1 MQGAFASKTFRKK
14 APAHCA
20 GAFHNVRSHVALIDD
35 VEHAA
40 RREAQRWNDGQRHER
55 KRHKRVDPAR
65 DAELEGLLLGVFERL
80 VDLDKRR
87 FAHDACNLELELA
100 EHLAVVHHDDAAA
113 ELDDAVDRRGHVLL
127 VRADDDDVVA
137 VVRDGCRHRAGLE
150 AVALDVAD
158 ADVVRVL
165 VALDDGNFQDVVLNA
180 DLFGVARYRS

>member
-87 FAHDACNLELELA
+87 FAHDARNLELELA

-113 ELDDAVDRRGHVLL
+113 ELDDAVDRRGHVPVSYTHLTLPTSDL
-127 VRADDDDVVA
+127 V
-137 VVRDGCRHRAGLE
+137 
-150 AVALDVAD
+150 
-158 ADVVRVL
+158 
-165 VALDDGNFQDVVLNA
+165 
-180 DLFGVARYRS
+180 

>member
-80 VDLDKRR
+80 VDLDKRC

-113 ELDDAVDRRGHVLL
+113 ELDDAVDRRSHVLL
-127 VRADDDDVVA
+127 VRADDDDVV
-137 VVRDGCRHRAGLE
+137 
-150 AVALDVAD
+150 
-158 ADVVRVL
+158 
-165 VALDDGNFQDVVLNA
+165 
-180 DLFGVARYRS
+180 

>member
-40 RREAQRWNDGQRHER
+40 RREAQCWNDGQRHER

-100 EHLAVVHHDDAAA
+100 EHLAVVHHDD
-113 ELDDAVDRRGHVLL
+113 
-127 VRADDDDVVA
+127 
-137 VVRDGCRHRAGLE
+137 
-150 AVALDVAD
+150 
-158 ADVVRVL
+158 
-165 VALDDGNFQDVVLNA
+165 
-180 DLFGVARYRS
+180 

>member
-1 MQGAFASKTFRKK
+1 MTSNTPRV
-14 APAHCA
+14 
-20 GAFHNVRSHVALIDD
+20 VRRSVGMTVSAMNESVINGSTPRD
-35 VEHAA
+35 
-40 RREAQRWNDGQRHER
+40 
-55 KRHKRVDPAR
+55 
-65 DAELEGLLLGVFERL
+65 DAELEGLLLGVFELL
-80 VDLDKRR
+80 VDLDERC
-87 FAHDACNLELELA
+87 FAHDARDLELELA

-113 ELDDAVDRRGHVLL
+113 ELDDAVDRRSHVLL

-180 DLFGVARYRS
+180 RSCRRSPRRS